1 VGSVTRPDGVRHLGP
16 SLGGLRV
23 SSGS

>member
-1 VGSVTRPDGVRHLGP
+1 LFKDMFIGHLCSFYLVP

-23 SSGS
+23 S